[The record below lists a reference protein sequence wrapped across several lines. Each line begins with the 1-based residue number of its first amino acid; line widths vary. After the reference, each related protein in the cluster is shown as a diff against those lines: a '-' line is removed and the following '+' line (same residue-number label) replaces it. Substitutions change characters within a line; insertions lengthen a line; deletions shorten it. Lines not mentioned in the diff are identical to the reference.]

1 MHVLLVCGP
10 LVGHRFDAADP
21 NGGMESPY
29 DASTDDIIKPL
40 YSEEEIED
48 AVETYGTVF
57 LDPYVPW

>member
-1 MHVLLVCGP
+1 
-10 LVGHRFDAADP
+10 
-21 NGGMESPY
+21 MESPY

-40 YSEEEIED
+40 FSEEEIED